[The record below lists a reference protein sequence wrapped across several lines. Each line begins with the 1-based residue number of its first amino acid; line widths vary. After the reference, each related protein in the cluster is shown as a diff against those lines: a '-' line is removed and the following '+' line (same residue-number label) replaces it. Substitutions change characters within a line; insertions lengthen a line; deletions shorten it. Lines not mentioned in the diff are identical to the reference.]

1 MKKLRIVLLT
11 TTLIGTSASIAW
23 AHDMKCHDG
32 MSMDMTAMD
41 TNGDGMISKDEF
53 MKFHEVVWDKMKKD
67 ANGMV
72 SVKDMQMH
80 HGAMKN
86 DKMMKDSMSH
96 D

>member
-11 TTLIGTSASIAW
+11 TILIGASASIAW

-53 MKFHEVVWDKMKKD
+53 MKFHE
-67 ANGMV
+67 
-72 SVKDMQMH
+72 
-80 HGAMKN
+80 
-86 DKMMKDSMSH
+86 MMWIK
-96 D
+96 